1 MLTSIMVRR
10 QRLGPRMF
18 WEADE
23 LAYVVAP
30 DGKADAGIL
39 DIGTFIP
46 FFDCNFCGR
55 KIASSCR
62 RRMPP
67 GMRCGACFGI
77 QPAAAPHY
85 ICPWNATN
93 ITSRFQFYC
102 VPCDRVAKA
111 QYKHRQSEQ
120 KDSDLV
126 LKSKLLSHVRSY
138 FGDYKGMDEAS
149 GTPEVARP
157 DTGKFVIDCYNST
170 LLNAAF
176 EGCLEAVRAT
186 RAVEAK
192 DPLEIWTRKGDEV
205 LRQIVLSVHLD
216 VHPASCGN
224 WLDSSWLLGR

>member
-1 MLTSIMVRR
+1 MTSIVVRR

-18 WEADE
+18 READE

-102 VPCDRVAKA
+102 VPYDRVAKA
-111 QYKHRQSEQ
+111 Q
-120 KDSDLV
+120 
-126 LKSKLLSHVRSY
+126 
-138 FGDYKGMDEAS
+138 
-149 GTPEVARP
+149 
-157 DTGKFVIDCYNST
+157 
-170 LLNAAF
+170 
-176 EGCLEAVRAT
+176 
-186 RAVEAK
+186 
-192 DPLEIWTRKGDEV
+192 
-205 LRQIVLSVHLD
+205 
-216 VHPASCGN
+216 
-224 WLDSSWLLGR
+224 